1 MLVVPRKRP
10 AAVSGLAR
18 HTAHAALTGTLR
30 AGPDLARFED
40 AVAARLDG
48 ASVSAVGSGRLAL
61 VLVLEALGVRPPAT
75 VILAAYNASCVPNI
89 LQAAGFKLWFVDI
102 REDTLHMDAAA
113 LPSAPPPGAEA
124 LIITHIEG
132 SPAPV
137 GALRAWADKHGLV
150 VVEDAAHA
158 LGARLGGRPVG
169 SLGDGAIFSLGR
181 GKHLNTLGGGLAV
194 VRDVRAGERLRA
206 LAERLPPPPASAL
219 LKQVLLEGAI
229 ETGTAPAL
237 FGAFA
242 MPAMRL
248 ARRFGRDPMT
258 ALFEDDKSAMA
269 AIPEPMQ
276 RRLSNLQARFGIE
289 ALPAFTASLA
299 RRREHAEGLR
309 ARLGDALP
317 LQKPVDTAEPAWL
330 ELTAL
335 VDDRDGFQAALLA
348 RGVDTQ
354 RTWMDACDALPAF
367 AGVASPPCPV
377 ARSVAGRAVYLPTYA
392 SLTDAQRE
400 ALATTVL
407 DVLAAG
413 DYLATAS
420 ASVAGPT
427 SARGVA

>member
-18 HTAHAALTGTLR
+18 HTAHSMLTGTLR
-30 AGPDLARFED
+30 AGPDVARFED

-48 ASVSAVGSGRLAL
+48 AVVSAVGSGRLAL

-75 VILAAYNASCVPNI
+75 IVMAAYNASCVPNI
-89 LQAAGFKLWFVDI
+89 LQAAGYGLWFVDI
-102 REDTLHMDAAA
+102 REDTLHLDAAA
-113 LPSAPPPGAEA
+113 LPAAPPPGAEA
-124 LIITHIEG
+124 LLITHMEG

-137 GALRAWADKHGLV
+137 SELRGWAERHGLV
-150 VVEDAAHA
+150 VIEDAAHA

-194 VRDVRAGERLRA
+194 VRGAEAGQRLRE
-206 LAERLPPPPASAL
+206 LAQRLPPPSAGAL
-219 LKQVLLEGAI
+219 LKQVVLEGAI

-248 ARRFGRDPMT
+248 ARRFGKDPMT

-269 AIPEPMQ
+269 AIPEPM
-276 RRLSNLQARFGIE
+276 RRCLSNLQARFGIE
-289 ALPAFTASLA
+289 ALPEFTASLA
-299 RRREHAEGLR
+299 RRREHADALR
-309 ARLGDALP
+309 ARLGAALP
-317 LQKPVDTAEPAWL
+317 LQTPVDGAEPAWL

-367 AGVASPPCPV
+367 AQAASPPCPV
-377 ARSVAGRAVYLPTYA
+377 ARSVARRAVYLPTYGA
-392 SLTDAQRE
+392 LTDSQRE

-407 DVLAAG
+407 EVLAARG
-413 DYLATAS
+413 PRAGSDERG
-420 ASVAGPT
+420 AGPEA
-427 SARGVA
+427 ARGVA

>member
-10 AAVSGLAR
+10 AAVAGLAR
-18 HTAHAALTGTLR
+18 HTARSALAGTLR

-75 VILAAYNASCVPNI
+75 IVLAAYNASCVPNI
-89 LQAAGFKLWFVDI
+89 LQAAGYGLWFVDI
-102 REDTLHMDAAA
+102 REDTLHLDATA
-113 LPSAPPPGAEA
+113 LPSAAPPGAEA

-137 GALRAWADKHGLV
+137 GELRAWAERHGLV
-150 VVEDAAHA
+150 VIEDAAHA

-169 SLGDGAIFSLGR
+169 SFGDGAIFSLGR

-194 VRDVRAGERLRA
+194 VRGAKAGLHLRA
-206 LAERLPPPPASAL
+206 LVERLSPPSAGAL
-219 LKQVLLEGAI
+219 LKQVVLEGAI

-237 FGAFA
+237 FGALA
-242 MPAMRL
+242 MPLMRL
-248 ARRFGRDPMT
+248 ARRFGKDPMT

-269 AIPEPMQ
+269 ALPEPMR
-276 RRLSNLQARFGIE
+276 RRLSNLQARFGLE
-289 ALPAFTASLA
+289 ALPEFTASLA

-309 ARLGDALP
+309 ARLGAAVQ
-317 LQKPVDTAEPAWL
+317 LQTPVDGAEPAWL

-335 VDDRDGFQAALLA
+335 VDDRDGFQTALLA

-367 AGVASPPCPV
+367 AEVESPPCPV
-377 ARSVAGRAVYLPTYA
+377 ARSVGERAVYLPTYP

-407 DVLAAG
+407 EVLAARG
-413 DYLATAS
+413 DRDAS
-420 ASVAGPT
+420 DAGPT
-427 SARGVA
+427 ATGGVT

>member
-18 HTAHAALTGTLR
+18 HTARSALTGTLR
-30 AGPDLARFED
+30 QGPDRQRFED

-48 ASVSAVGSGRLAL
+48 ASVAAVGSGRLAL
-61 VLVLEALGVRPPAT
+61 LLVLESLGIRPPAT
-75 VILAAYNASCVPNI
+75 IVLAAYNASCVPNV
-89 LQAAGFKLWFVDI
+89 LQAAGFRPWFVDV
-102 REDTLHMDAAA
+102 REDTLHLDADA
-113 LPSAPPPGAEA
+113 LPAAPPPGAEA

-137 GALRAWADKHGLV
+137 GTLAAWARRHGLA

-158 LGARLGGRPVG
+158 LGARLDGRPVG

-194 VRDVRAGERLRA
+194 VRAPDA
-206 LAERLPPPPASAL
+206 AERLSALADALPAPGAGAL
-219 LKQVLLEGAI
+219 LKQVLLEGVI

-237 FGAFA
+237 FGALA

-258 ALFEDDKSAMA
+258 ALFEDDKSALA
-269 AIPEPMQ
+269 AIPEPMR
-276 RRLSNLQARFGIE
+276 RRLSNLQAGFGLA
-289 ALPAFTASLA
+289 ALPAFAEALR
-299 RRREHAEGLR
+299 RRREHADALR
-309 ARLGDALP
+309 ARLGGVLS
-317 LQKPVDTAEPAWL
+317 LQTPVAGAEPAWL

-367 AGVASPPCPV
+367 AGAASPPCPTARRV
-377 ARSVAGRAVYLPTYA
+377 AERAVYLPTYA
-392 SLTDAQRE
+392 ALTDAQRE
-400 ALATTVL
+400 AMADVVL
-407 DVLAAG
+407 DVA
-413 DYLATAS
+413 LATS
-420 ASVAGPT
+420 PRVARR
-427 SARGVA
+427 RGAA